1 MTGKG
6 TDPFGKVAEAVAAGA
21 DKGQSGKAKGT
32 KAEAGGEWVAP
43 VPDDAPQ
50 PKRPSATMGQ
60 PGEVWTYRDA
70 DGRILSYVARFDK
83 ADGGKDLRP
92 RTLWREGGKLVWRWK
107 APPLPRPLYRLDA
120 LAASPAAPVLLVEGE
135 KTADAAARLFPAFV
149 AMTWPGGSKAAG
161 KADWKPLAGRRV
173 MILPDADAPGVQA
186 AAEVAEAARSAG
198 AEGVAIV
205 TLPDGLPIGWDCAD
219 RFPAALSREA
229 LAELLAGAL
238 AEASRGAVKLPY
250 GFTLSR
256 DGLFYKERKGDSE
269 HDLRLADGFEVLGL
283 ARNSDGGDWA
293 VLVRF
298 RDLDGRRKE
307 LVIPRARLASEAA
320 AVRAELAAEGLFI
333 SPSRG
338 KADRFA
344 AFLAEVGHSCR
355 WTLAQR
361 TGWVDGQRFALPG
374 DVIASGDGEPV
385 YFTGNGDALHYRQR
399 GTIEGWQAGIA
410 SRAIGNRLLVF
421 ALGLAF
427 VGPIMRAL
435 ALEGGGFHFRG
446 ASSSGKTT
454 LATSAGSVWGGGGP
468 LGFASSW
475 RATGNALEGVAFGH
489 SETALIL
496 DELALVDPAE
506 AGNAAYALATG
517 QGKARAK
524 QDGALRK
531 RAEWRVM
538 VLSTGE
544 IGLADHMRSARLAQ
558 RTMAG
563 QELRL
568 IDLAADAGAGMGAF
582 EQLHGAAGAAEFAD
596 AIKEAAAKDYG
607 LAGPLF
613 VRRMIARGQP
623 SGARARELLADFV
636 AEARRGGDSGQIHRA
651 ALRFGA
657 VAAAGELAT
666 ELGVLPWPAG
676 TAKAAAL
683 WLFGRWAEGFG
694 RTGLMEERQVIIAVR
709 NAIQQ
714 NQARFGTVTARLAD
728 DEESGPSPRA
738 GEARS
743 LVTLGYSHAID
754 MEPVYLL
761 HAAGWDEVLKGFD
774 RKFAAKALADA
785 GYLWADTGNRHKKK
799 VRLAGNKP
807 QPFYVIRASILEYD
821 EEAGPEAEAE
831 AEATSASRA
840 EWPSGGWRGLDD
852 WVPGDD

>member
-1 MTGKG
+1 MTDKKI
-6 TDPFGKVAEAVAAGA
+6 DPFGKVAEAVAAGA
-21 DKGQSGKAKGT
+21 GKGQSAKGEGRAA
-32 KAEAGGEWVAP
+32 KAAAAGEWVAP
-43 VPDDAPQ
+43 VPDVAPQ
-50 PKRPSATMGQ
+50 PRPAPANMGQ
-60 PGEVWTYRDA
+60 PGGVWTYRDSA
-70 DGRILSYVARFDK
+70 GRVLSYVCRFDK
-83 ADGGKDLRP
+83 GGGAKDLRP
-92 RTLWREGGKLVWRWK
+92 RTLWREGGKLVWQWK
-107 APPLPRPLYRLDA
+107 APPLPRPLYQLDA
-120 LAASPAAPVLLVEGE
+120 LAGSPAAPVLLVEGE
-135 KTADAAARLFPAFV
+135 KAADAAAKLFPSFV
-149 AMTWPGGSKAAG
+149 GMTWPGGSKAAG

-173 MILPDADAPGVQA
+173 VILPDADEAGAKA
-186 AAEVAEAARSAG
+186 AAEVADAARSAG

-219 RFPAALSREA
+219 AFPPGLSREA
-229 LAELLAGAL
+229 LADLLATAL
-238 AEASRGAVKLPY
+238 AEASRGAVKMPY
-250 GFTLSR
+250 GFTLGGE
-256 DGLFYKERKGDSE
+256 GLFFTERRGDSE
-269 HDLRLADGFEVLGL
+269 HDVRLSDPFEVLGL

-307 LVIPRARLASEAA
+307 TVIPRARLASEAA

-361 TGWVDGQRFALPG
+361 TGWVDGRRFALPG

-385 YFTGNGDALHYRQR
+385 YFTGSPDALHYRQR
-399 GTIEGWQAGIA
+399 GSIEGWQAGVA
-410 SRAIGNRLLVF
+410 SRAIGNRMLVF
-421 ALGLAF
+421 ALALAF

-435 ALEGGGFHFRG
+435 SLEGGGFHFRG
-446 ASSSGKTT
+446 ASSNGKTT
-454 LATSAGSVWGGGGP
+454 AGTAAGSVWGGGGP

-475 RATGNALEGVAFGH
+475 RATGNALEGVAYGH
-489 SETALIL
+489 SETVLIL

-524 QDGALRK
+524 QDGALRR

-596 AIKEAAAKDYG
+596 AIKAAAAKDYG

-623 SGARARELLADFV
+623 IEERARALMADFV
-636 AEARRGGDSGQIHRA
+636 AEARRCGDSGQIHRA

-657 VAAAGELAT
+657 VAAAGELAA

-683 WLFGRWAEGFG
+683 WLFNRWAEGFG

-714 NQARFGTVTARLAD
+714 NQARFGTVTARLVD
-728 DEESGPSPRA
+728 DEEPGQPSPRA

-743 LVTLGYSHAID
+743 LVTLGFTHSID

-785 GYLWADTGNRHKKK
+785 GYLWTDTGNRHKKK
-799 VRLAGNKP
+799 VRLAGSKP

-821 EEAGPEAEAE
+821 EEAGPEAEGEVA
-831 AEATSASRA
+831 ARA
-840 EWPSGGWRGLDD
+840 EWPSAQADGGRWDELDNWD
-852 WVPGDD
+852 

>member
-1 MTGKG
+1 M
-6 TDPFGKVAEAVAAGA
+6 TDPFKNVAQQVSAGS
-21 DKGQSGKAKGT
+21 DGSKSKPKSQPS
-32 KAEAGGEWVAP
+32 GEWVAP

-60 PGEVWTYRDA
+60 PGQVWTYRDRE
-70 DGRILSYVARFDK
+70 GRLLGYVCRFDK
-83 ADGGKDLRP
+83 AEGGKDLRP
-92 RTLWREGGKLVWRWK
+92 RTLWLEGGKPVWRWK
-107 APPLPRPLYRLDA
+107 APPLPRPLYRLEA
-120 LAASPAAPVLLVEGE
+120 LAAAPAAPVLLVEGE
-135 KTADAAARLFPAFV
+135 KTADAAGKLFPGFV
-149 AMTWPGGSKAAG
+149 AMTWPGGSKAVR
-161 KADWKPLAGRRV
+161 KADWEPLKGRRV
-173 MILPDADAPGVQA
+173 VILPDADKPGQQA
-186 AAEVAEAARSAG
+186 AIEAAKAVRAAG

-205 TLPDGLPIGWDCAD
+205 ALPDGLPVGWDCAD
-219 RFPAALSREA
+219 NFPTMLSREA
-229 LAELLAGAL
+229 LADRL
-238 AEASRGAVKLPY
+238 AEALADASRGSVKLPY
-250 GFTLSR
+250 GFTLSG
-256 DGLFYKERKGDSE
+256 DGLFYTERKQDSE
-269 HDLRLADGFEVLGL
+269 HDVRLADAFEVLGL

-298 RDLDGRRKE
+298 SDLDGRRKE
-307 LVIPRARLASEAA
+307 MVIPRARLAAEAGS
-320 AVRAELAAEGLFI
+320 VRAELAAEGLFI

-385 YFTGNGDALHYRQR
+385 YFTGNRDALHYRQC
-399 GTIEGWQAGIA
+399 GSIEGWQAGIA
-410 SRAIGNRLLVF
+410 SRAIGNRLLAF
-421 ALGLAF
+421 ALALAF

-435 ALEGGGFHFRG
+435 SLEGGGFHFRG

-475 RATGNALEGVAFGH
+475 RATGNALEGVAYGH

-582 EQLHGAAGAAEFAD
+582 EQLHGAVGPAEFAD
-596 AIKEAAAKDYG
+596 AIKEAAGKDYG
-607 LAGPLF
+607 LAGPFF
-613 VRRMIARGQP
+613 VRRMITGRERCGE
-623 SGARARELLADFV
+623 RARELLAEFV
-636 AEARRGGDSGQIHRA
+636 AEARRSGDSGQIHRA

-683 WLFGRWAEGFG
+683 WLFDRWAEGFG

-714 NQARFGTVTARLAD
+714 NQARFGTVTERLGD
-728 DEESGPSPRA
+728 DEPGQPSPRA
-738 GEARS
+738 GEARALS
-743 LVTLGYSHAID
+743 TLGYSHAID

-761 HAAGWDEVLKGFD
+761 HSAGWDEVLKGFD
-774 RKFAAKALADA
+774 RKFAAKALAEA
-785 GYLWADTGNRHKKK
+785 GFLWADTGNRHKKK

-807 QPFYVIRASILEYD
+807 QPFYVIRSSILEYD
-821 EEAGPEAEAE
+821 EEAGAEA
-831 AEATSASRA
+831 
-840 EWPSGGWRGLDD
+840 GGTPGGDFD
-852 WVPGDD
+852 PFEPVPGWDDLTD